1 MQRLLSFLQT
11 LLLKPNPDSLKRTTW
26 AISKVSF
33 FCFCFTQTK
42 LNSQKKEKSNFAQCS
57 VGVDGI
63 NLKQKVTTTKL

>member
-11 LLLKPNPDSLKRTTW
+11 LLLKPAPDSLKRKTW

-33 FCFCFTQTK
+33 FLFFSQTK
-42 LNSQKKEKSNFAQCS
+42 LNSQKKEKGNFAQCS

-63 NLKQKVTTTKL
+63 NLKQKVTITVN

>member
-11 LLLKPNPDSLKRTTW
+11 LLLKPAPDSLKRKTW

-33 FCFCFTQTK
+33 FCFFSQTK

-63 NLKQKVTTTKL
+63 NLKQKVTITVN